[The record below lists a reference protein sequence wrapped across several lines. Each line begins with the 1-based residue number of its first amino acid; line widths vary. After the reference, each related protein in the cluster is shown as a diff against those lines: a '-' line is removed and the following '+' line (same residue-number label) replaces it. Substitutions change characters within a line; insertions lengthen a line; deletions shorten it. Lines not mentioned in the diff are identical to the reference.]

1 MDLSSESDGD
11 ISESEIKEYE
21 EKSFDNSMTILLG
34 QELKSQDNS
43 GLGSSSTK
51 IGIETGQDNELSL
64 LFKGDPERNPTKLSS
79 EELAQAK
86 DNAML
91 RYKEK
96 KKTRRY
102 ERHIRYESRKAR
114 ADVGERVKGRFVKA
128 DRDHMND
135 DAVAPSS

>member
-34 QELKSQDNS
+34 QELKSQ
-43 GLGSSSTK
+43 GRLSSTK
-51 IGIETGQDNELSL
+51 VGIETGQDNELSL
-64 LFKGDPERNPTKLSS
+64 LFKGDPERNQTKLSS